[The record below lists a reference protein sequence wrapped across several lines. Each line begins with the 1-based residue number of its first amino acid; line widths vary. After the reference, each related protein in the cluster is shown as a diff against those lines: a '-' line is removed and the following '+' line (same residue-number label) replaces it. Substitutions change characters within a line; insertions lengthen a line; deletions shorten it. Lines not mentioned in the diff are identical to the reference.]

1 MTRNL
6 SRLTEDGLV
15 VVLVDDVHSA
25 LRSHRLAS

>member
-15 VVLVDDVHSA
+15 AVLEDDVHSA